1 MPLLLREEGEC
12 VTDNKKNNSC
22 ISYSG
27 NVLPYSAI
35 GLLVVSTRLA
45 KTQSLNIGVYI
56 YESCHFNYV
65 YGA

>member
-1 MPLLLREEGEC
+1 LLREEGEC

-22 ISYSG
+22 ISYLG

-35 GLLVVSTRLA
+35 GMLVVPARQA

-56 YESCHFNYV
+56 HESSHFNYV